1 MDYIEAGKLLARAGA
16 YPVIDQHG
24 KPRPQPLPGHTLA
37 PEAHA
42 LCALLQGPLRAAAA
56 AAKEELGRDARE
68 ERAAIM
74 IHDGLV
80 PAAQAEAEAAVAAAV
95 EALPAAQ
102 RDAGAK
108 AHRLVRE
115 HFPDAIPR
123 IKERTP

>member
-1 MDYIEAGKLLARAGA
+1 
-16 YPVIDQHG
+16 
-24 KPRPQPLPGHTLA
+24 
-37 PEAHA
+37 
-42 LCALLQGPLRAAAA
+42 
-56 AAKEELGRDARE
+56 
-68 ERAAIM
+68 M